1 MPSSTPFTKCSKIMK
16 LVAPPNFV
24 MCDSSYT
31 LHIIGFKVSNIT
43 LGKELKMEFGKE
55 KWKGVAYPQ
64 LQNWD
69 QRTKYSKS
77 KYWFDYLLQNF

>member
-1 MPSSTPFTKCSKIMK
+1 MK
-16 LVAPPNFV
+16 LVAPPNFA

-43 LGKELKMEFGKE
+43 LRRELKMEFGEE
-55 KWKGVAYPQ
+55 KWKWVAYPQ

-69 QRTKYSKS
+69 QKTKYSKN
-77 KYWFDYLLQNF
+77 KY